1 MHNDVQILF
10 WCANTSARGFANIFQ
25 KFVNDNELK
34 RNGTKIK
41 KE

>member
-1 MHNDVQILF
+1 MHIDVQILF
-10 WCANTSARGFANIFQ
+10 GVSARGFATIFQ